1 MLVRKKFEVDFG
13 NLFDHHRMG
22 STVWSPL
29 AGGLL
34 TGKYNEAV
42 PEGSRLADPEFKQF
56 YYKLF
61 FDEKEHPITV

>member
-1 MLVRKKFEVDFG
+1 
-13 NLFDHHRMG
+13 MG

-34 TGKYNEAV
+34 SGKYNQTV
-42 PEGSRLADPEFKQF
+42 PEGSRLADPEFKSF

-61 FDEKEHPITV
+61 FDPEV